1 MEIIEDSYCFA
12 CGKDNPIGLKLPIKL
27 LDNEGGAYILPYKIK
42 NEFQGY
48 KGIVHGGIISTILD
62 ELSVYAAASI
72 NLKTVTANIEVKFLK
87 PVYVDE
93 NITVRARVVEKRGG
107 SWLKVEAELANDEDI
122 KAKSIAI
129 LRIVD

>member
-93 NITVRARVVEKRGG
+93 NITGRARVVEKRGG